1 MVMDLQCKIGLYG
14 VLFFWLKVKNYNI
27 RINNIM
33 LHFIR
38 DLTDKLLEFIK
49 DDPVR
54 PEIPTDF
61 RVSDG
66 RMVAALVSEDKPDAM
81 VCVSFHDFVPAGVDD
96 LKKTSQVPTTAIFYT
111 IWSYK
116 AGKGQELL
124 FQAVKA
130 IQEQYPSINR
140 FVTLSPKT
148 NMARRFHLKNGAIV
162 FRENVET
169 INYEYQANKEITET

>member
-1 MVMDLQCKIGLYG
+1 
-14 VLFFWLKVKNYNI
+14 
-27 RINNIM
+27 M

-38 DLTDKLLEFIK
+38 DITHQLLNFIK

-66 RMVAALVSEDKPDAM
+66 RMVAALSSDATNPDAM
-81 VCVSFHDFVPAGVDD
+81 VCVSFHDFVPQDTND
-96 LKKTSQVPTTAIFYT
+96 LKETALVPTTAVFYT

-116 AGKGQELL
+116 AGKGKQLL
-124 FQAVKA
+124 VEAVKG
-130 IQEQYPSINR
+130 IQEQYPSVTR

-148 NMARRFHLKNGAIV
+148 EVARRFHMKNGAIV
-162 FRENVET
+162 FRENIET
-169 INYEYQANKEITET
+169 VNYEYSTDK

>member
-1 MVMDLQCKIGLYG
+1 MLQ
-14 VLFFWLKVKNYNI
+14 
-27 RINNIM
+27 
-33 LHFIR
+33 FIK

-66 RMVAALVSEDKPDAM
+66 RMVAALVDAEKKPEAM
-81 VCVSFHDFVPAGVDD
+81 VCVSFHDFVPENVES
-96 LKKTSQVPTTAIFYT
+96 LKKTTQVPTTAVFYT

-116 AGKGQELL
+116 SGAGAELL
-124 FQAVKA
+124 VEAVRGIK
-130 IQEQYPSINR
+130 EQYPSVTR

-162 FRENVET
+162 FRENDDTV
-169 INYEYQANKEITET
+169 NYEYIIRQQ

>member
-1 MVMDLQCKIGLYG
+1 
-14 VLFFWLKVKNYNI
+14 
-27 RINNIM
+27 M
-33 LHFIR
+33 LHFIK

-66 RMVAALVSEDKPDAM
+66 RFVAALVDEEKPTAM
-81 VCVSFHDFVPAGVDD
+81 VCVSFHDFVPADVND
-96 LKKTSQVPTTAIFYT
+96 LSTTAVVPTTAVFYT

-116 AGKGQELL
+116 AGKGKELL
-124 FQAVKA
+124 IRAVRE
-130 IQEQYPSINR
+130 IQKQHPSITR

-148 NMARRFHLKNGAIV
+148 ETARRFHLKNGAII
-162 FRENVET
+162 FRENLDSV
-169 INYEYQANKEITET
+169 NYEYTKPQEEKSLDI

>member
-1 MVMDLQCKIGLYG
+1 
-14 VLFFWLKVKNYNI
+14 
-27 RINNIM
+27 M

-38 DLTDKLLEFIK
+38 DITHQLLNFIK

-66 RMVAALVSEDKPDAM
+66 RMVAALSSDEANPDAM
-81 VCVSFHDFVPAGVDD
+81 VCVSFHDFVPQDTTE
-96 LKKTSQVPTTAIFYT
+96 LKETALVPTTAVFYT

-116 AGKGQELL
+116 AGKGKQLL
-124 FQAVKA
+124 IEAVKG
-130 IQEQYPSINR
+130 IQEQYPSVTR

-148 NMARRFHLKNGAIV
+148 EVARRFHLKNGAIV
-162 FRENVET
+162 FRENIET
-169 INYEYQANKEITET
+169 VNYEYSTDK